1 MIVFVLLL
9 HLLHLILLLQL
20 LTDLVIFGANNCL
33 AVIAKQSFIVEG
45 D

>member
-9 HLLHLILLLQL
+9 LFHLILLLQL

>member
-9 HLLHLILLLQL
+9 LFHLQL